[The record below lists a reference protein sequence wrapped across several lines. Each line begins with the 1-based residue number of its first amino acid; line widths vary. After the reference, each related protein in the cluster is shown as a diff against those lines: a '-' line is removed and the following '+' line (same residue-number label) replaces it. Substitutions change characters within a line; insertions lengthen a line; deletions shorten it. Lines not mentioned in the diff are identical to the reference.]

1 MEVIQNKKVNKHKMK
16 TKYLFFKFRKKL
28 LANIIKIMA
37 QKTIYRKLKSKDTY
51 RKLQE
56 VLIYLI

>member
-1 MEVIQNKKVNKHKMK
+1 MEVIQSKKVNKHKMK
-16 TKYLFFKFRKKL
+16 TKYLFFEFRKKL
-28 LANIIKIMA
+28 LANIIKITA